1 MGAVEVM
8 WALEQENLRGMK
20 LDVLLVGEEGAMV
33 VFLTSSSLCP
43 SGSCL
48 PSSLWKTQMRVM
60 HLEPL
65 MKLSKTNLSGKSSC
79 KILSQLYTQGAR
91 VGVSVWILMEVSLMQ
106 ILDALILSA
115 GLKG

>member
-8 WALEQENLRGMK
+8 GPLEQENWMK

-33 VFLTSSSLCP
+33 VFLTSSSHCP

-48 PSSLWKTQMRVM
+48 PSSLWKTQMRVVM

-65 MKLSKTNLSGKSSC
+65 MKLSKTNLSGKC
-79 KILSQLYTQGAR
+79 KILSQLYIQGAR
-91 VGVSVWILMEVSLMQ
+91 VGVSVWILMEVSQMQ